1 MTLWEFMACMDGV
14 RRFHSGKK
22 DAPKGD
28 IEEDRLRD
36 LGIEGF

>member
-1 MTLWEFMACMDGV
+1 MTVWEFMACMEGV
-14 RRFHSGKK
+14 RRFHGGKRSGG
-22 DAPKGD
+22 KGD